1 MNGERDISFLEITS
15 FSNEKLKHISNLKE
29 KNTGKLRDFFLSKG
43 IVKFSEHKNRARFGF
58 KTYSI
63 LPNAF

>member
-1 MNGERDISFLEITS
+1 MNEEKDIPFLEITA
-15 FSNEKLKHISNLKE
+15 FSNEKLKNISNLKE
-29 KNTGKLRDFFLSKG
+29 KNTGKLRGFFLSKG
-43 IVKFSEHKNRARFGF
+43 IVKFLEHKNRVRFGF